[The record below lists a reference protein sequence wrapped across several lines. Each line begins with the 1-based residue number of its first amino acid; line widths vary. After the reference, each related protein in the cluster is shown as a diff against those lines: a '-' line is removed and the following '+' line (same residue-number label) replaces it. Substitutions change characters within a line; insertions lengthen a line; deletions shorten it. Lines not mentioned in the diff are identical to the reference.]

1 MPLTH
6 EEALA
11 VITGAHERAGTI
23 GARITVAVVD
33 EGGLLQAL
41 GRMDGAAPLSA
52 QISETKAASAALFRR
67 DGASLRQMQEAWPTF
82 FAQVD
87 RVAGRPIMAGA
98 GTVLIRRGDAILGAV
113 ASSGGRPEQDDEC
126 SEAGVAVLD
135 VPAC

>member
-1 MPLTH
+1 
-6 EEALA
+6 
-11 VITGAHERAGTI
+11 
-23 GARITVAVVD
+23 
-33 EGGLLQAL
+33 
-41 GRMDGAAPLSA
+41 
-52 QISETKAASAALFRR
+52 
-67 DGASLRQMQEAWPTF
+67 MQEAWPTF